1 MCPPGRNKNKKKTNF
16 SSSFKSTI
24 EVHNNILYNLIT
36 TKNKKEIIMN
46 QFNYTS
52 NKEKNKHLSLTDL
65 RYIER
70 EYNHFIKTKQHKQS
84 KVKFMRTL
92 AASVHTCLSNLYKII
107 KSGLI
112 EVLNYNLTT
121 RVEFSSD
128 VAYSNRQTIIPNN
141 SKLLKS
147 SGFLNIVIK
156 RFKRMKGL
164 ESIETIINSLK
175 VNNKDLIKSMET
187 ISVKTFYNYVN
198 KGLLEIKRMDLPV
211 AVKRKKRPEKKEYIK
226 TKGTSISERPTWI
239 NDRSEFGHWEGDS
252 VIGIKD
258 KKDYSLFTLVE
269 RKTRFY
275 IAIKV
280 RDKSATSIYRAINK
294 LEKQYGDR
302 FKKVFKSITFD
313 NGTEFSRFKDIEKK
327 RGTNQQRTT
336 VYFAHP
342 YSSWERGSNER
353 HNKFLRYF
361 IKKGTPIRDYSKDF
375 INYACNMINNMH
387 KKVLNYKS
395 SLSLYNLELSK
406 L

>member
-1 MCPPGRNKNKKKTNF
+1 MCPPGKEKKKTKYF
-16 SSSFKSTI
+16 SFLLHSTI

-36 TKNKKEIIMN
+36 TKNQKEIIMN
-46 QFNYTS
+46 TINYTS

-70 EYNHFIKTKQHKQS
+70 EYNNFIKTRTKKQS
-84 KVKFMRTL
+84 KVEFMKSL
-92 AASVHTCLSNLYKII
+92 AISVHTCLSNLYNII
-107 KSGLI
+107 KAGLVELI
-112 EVLNYNLTT
+112 NSNLTK
-121 RVEFSSD
+121 RIEFSSD
-128 VAYSNRQTIIPNN
+128 VAYDHRQTIIPNN
-141 SKLLKS
+141 SKFLKTAD
-147 SGFLNIVIK
+147 FIDIVIQ

-175 VNNKDLIKSMET
+175 TNDSHLIKNMET

-198 KGLLEIKRMDLPV
+198 QGLLEIKRMDLPI
-211 AVKRKKRPEKKEYIK
+211 AVKRKKHPEKKEYLK
-226 TKGTSISERPTWI
+226 TKGTSISERPIWI

-258 KKDYSLFTLVE
+258 KKDQSLFTLVE

-280 RDKSATSIYRAINK
+280 KDKTATSIYRAINK
-294 LEKQYGDR
+294 LEKQYGNN
-302 FKKVFKSITFD
+302 FSKVFKSITFD
-313 NGTEFSRFKDIEKK
+313 NGQEFSRFKDIEKK
-327 RGTNQQRTT
+327 KGTHQQRTT

-353 HNKFLRYF
+353 HNKFLRFF
-361 IKKGTPIRDYSKDF
+361 IKKGTPIREYSNDY
-375 INYACNMINNMH
+375 INYACNMINMMH

-395 SLSLYNLELSK
+395 SQSLYNLELSK